1 MKSSQHYP
9 ERVTHDR
16 PSQRSVPGKTGHVPF
31 DIALEM
37 HQMKHAPTLF
47 VMAFSAIV
55 GMARAADWQALPGQ
69 PPIPAD
75 NPQTPAKIELG
86 KILFNDPRLSST
98 GTVSCASCHSVM
110 EGGDDHR
117 PVSMGVHG
125 QAGGRNA
132 PTVWNAAYH
141 SAQFWDGR
149 AATLEDQAKGPVTNP
164 VEMGMP
170 DLASAVGRLKAIPGY
185 APLFA
190 KAFGQGDTI
199 TVDNMARAI
208 AAYERTLVTPNSPY
222 DRYVK
227 GDHKALSARQVR
239 GMNAFAATGCTA
251 CHSGA
256 AFDGPAMPAG
266 QPFLAR
272 FPTFTDTPYVAQY
285 KLDVD
290 QGRYASTAI
299 ESDRHMWRVPTLR
312 NLIYTA
318 PYFHNGSV
326 KTIPEAVKVMA
337 STQLNKQ
344 LDDATATD
352 IAAFLEALT
361 GEFPTQTM
369 PRLPA
374 TPGNLI
380 E

>member
-1 MKSSQHYP
+1 
-9 ERVTHDR
+9 
-16 PSQRSVPGKTGHVPF
+16 
-31 DIALEM
+31 
-37 HQMKHAPTLF
+37 MKHAAPTLL
-47 VMAFSAIV
+47 VMALATAA
-55 GMARAADWQALPGQ
+55 GMAQAADWQALPKQ

-86 KILFNDPRLSST
+86 KILYHDPRLSST
-98 GTVSCASCHSVM
+98 GTVSCASCHSLM

-125 QAGGRNA
+125 LAGGRNA
-132 PTVWNAAYH
+132 PTVWNAAFH

-149 AATLEDQAKGPVTNP
+149 AASLEDQAKGPVTNP

-170 DLASAVGRLKAIPGY
+170 DLGSAVGRLKAIPGY
-185 APLFA
+185 ATLFG
-190 KAFGQGDTI
+190 KAFGEGDNI
-199 TVDNMARAI
+199 TVDNMAKAI

-222 DRYVK
+222 DRYVE
-227 GDHKALSARQVR
+227 GDRKALSAQQVR
-239 GMNAFAATGCTA
+239 GMKAFADTGCTA
-251 CHSGA
+251 CHGGA
-256 AFDGPAMPAG
+256 AFNGPAMPAG
-266 QPFLAR
+266 TPFMAK
-272 FPTFTDTPYVAQY
+272 FPTFTDNPYVGRY

-290 QGRYASTAI
+290 QGRYVSSALEA
-299 ESDRHMWRVPTLR
+299 DRHMWRVPTLR
-312 NLIYTA
+312 NLVYTA
-318 PYFHNGSV
+318 PYLHNGSV

-337 STQLNKQ
+337 STQLNRT

-361 GEFPTQTM
+361 GEFPSQTM

-374 TPGNLI
+374 TPGNLL